1 MRARSK
7 LKTYDAANREA
18 ALLILA
24 NPKKYE
30 GLMLEWARLIAGKNF
45 NPKTGG
51 MPPEKRGVAHAN
63 FCEGRR

>member
-1 MRARSK
+1 MRSRSK

-24 NPKKYE
+24 NPTKYE
-30 GLMLEWARLIAGKNF
+30 GLMFEWARLIAGKNF
-45 NPKTGG
+45 NLKTGG
-51 MPPEKRGVAHAN
+51 MPPEKRGTTHAN